1 MKYGQY
7 AMAITKIR
15 VILDTNWYVSAT
27 INKNSRRKLYELLTN
42 QNLIILFSVQ
52 ILNDYKL
59 VIARDKFK
67 KVIKTQQI
75 ERFIGLVL
83 SKIESIE
90 VKSDLEGSRDIKDN
104 FLLSLSFDSNADYL
118 ITGDIDLLVLEKTG
132 STQILT
138 FHEFSKIISHKVQ

>member
-1 MKYGQY
+1 
-7 AMAITKIR
+7 MAITKIR

>member
-42 QNLIILFSVQ
+42 QNLTILFSVQ